1 MYFRRCLAPD
11 RRCPQAHEIAGCRLY
26 LRVSW
31 RGERGARSEDA
42 SRCAFDPAPL
52 RCGAVKKVPAKE
64 VRLVELAGAELAY
77 PPQIVQQRRNR
88 FTVTDDLDR
97 QVRQALQRQKRTPGI
112 FLISA
117 VLLAAIA
124 AAVGYF
130 WLNYNNRIRS
140 ASFAGQPAVAPV
152 AASGEETVLLKDF
165 HSFQQQAADSLRS
178 AAQDIA
184 AQKTDLKS
192 LSDQVSALS
201 AKIDAMQS
209 AEQPTGSASAPVD
222 VRSGSQQL
230 AVPAR
235 TFAVGARKRLPAPK
249 ASGPISVGGAALPPP
264 TDR

>member
-1 MYFRRCLAPD
+1 VSAVLAQKMP
-11 RRCPQAHEIAGCRLY
+11 L
-26 LRVSW
+26 
-31 RGERGARSEDA
+31 GARLIL
-42 SRCAFDPAPL
+42 PL
-52 RCGAVKKVPAKE
+52 CGAVRSKKSRQKK
-64 VRLVELAGAELAY
+64 LGWWNSLARSLLTLRRSCSNAET
-77 PPQIVQQRRNR
+77 VDRG